1 MSAAAH
7 DPRDPAVL
15 LKGALTTGVA
25 NAIIN
30 GAIQAYLMA
39 GHGPV
44 ALTVDAIGGDEH
56 TVMGAAVMLATLLA
70 MILTAVGHAT
80 LKAPKIPFVPA
91 GLWLVLKHGL
101 FAFGAIVAL
110 SILWQRLAGT
120 IVVGVPAAVS
130 ILALVAGIVAAITH
144 AMTIRSSVKETP

>member
-1 MSAAAH
+1 MPAAAH

-15 LKGALTTGVA
+15 LKGALITGAA
-25 NAIIN
+25 NAVIN

-80 LKAPKIPFVPA
+80 LKAPKIPFFPG
-91 GLWLVLKHGL
+91 GLWLVVKHGV
-101 FAFGAIVAL
+101 FAFGAVVATA
-110 SILWQRLAGT
+110 ILWQRLAGT
-120 IVVGVPAAVS
+120 VVVDVSVAVF
-130 ILALVAGIVAAITH
+130 ILAVVAGIVAALTH
-144 AMTIRSSVKETP
+144 AMTIMTISEETP

>member
-1 MSAAAH
+1 MSAAAN
-7 DPRDPAVL
+7 DPRDPSALV
-15 LKGALTTGVA
+15 KGALITGAA
-25 NAIIN
+25 NAVIN

-39 GHGPV
+39 GKGPV
-44 ALTVDAIGGDEH
+44 ALTADAIGGDEH

-80 LKAPKIPFVPA
+80 LKAPKIPFVPG
-91 GLWLVLKHGL
+91 GLWLVFKHGL

-120 IVVGVPAAVS
+120 IVVGVPVAVA
-130 ILALVAGIVAAITH
+130 ILALVAGTVAAITH
-144 AMTIRSSVKETP
+144 AMTIRSSVEEMP